1 MVLRQALL
9 YLARNRDL
17 QDFLKDSP
25 RVMQARRRFIPGQSL
40 EDAMEVARHLGEQGF
55 AVNFHYLGAQFDET
69 DQVRRVVNEH
79 LTLLDALTA
88 ENFNAGVAL
97 QLSLLGL
104 GISES
109 LATENLLLIARK
121 AAESGRRVRI
131 DMESAEWTAR
141 ILDVVR
147 RASRESPNIGT
158 VVQAF
163 LKRSNEDIDKLNQ
176 EKIPVVLVK
185 GSHLEPQEGAFKDP
199 EEIAL
204 FFMRLIETLMR
215 DGSSPAIAT
224 HDEKLI
230 EFAIDIAF
238 IFGLDQ
244 ADYEFQ
250 MLFGIRNDLAE
261 KLLADGYRV
270 RITLPY
276 GDNWYPYFMRRLA
289 ERPINLWRLLRDS
302 RREVLKDP
310 LPES

>member
-1 MVLRQALL
+1 
-9 YLARNRDL
+9 
-17 QDFLKDSP
+17 
-25 RVMQARRRFIPGQSL
+25 
-40 EDAMEVARHLGEQGF
+40 MEVARHLGEQGF